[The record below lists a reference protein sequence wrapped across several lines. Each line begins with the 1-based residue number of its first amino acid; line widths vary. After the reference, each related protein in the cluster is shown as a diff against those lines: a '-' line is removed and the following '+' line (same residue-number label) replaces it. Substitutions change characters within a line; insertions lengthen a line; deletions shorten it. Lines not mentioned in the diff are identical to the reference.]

1 MEEEG
6 GMENEKPD
14 EETGAGAGAVVVNR
28 EAGGVC
34 VGDEGGRRGGNDPR
48 VDESVVG

>member
-1 MEEEG
+1 
-6 GMENEKPD
+6 MENEKPD
-14 EETGAGAGAVVVNR
+14 EETGAGAVVVNR

-48 VDESVVG
+48 VDARGVG